1 MRCIRSNTNTYY
13 DNLIRSHVSLSDTSN
28 TAEELDNK
36 ELTETTTT
44 LHTHRHRQTHILT
57 A

>member
-1 MRCIRSNTNTYY
+1 MRCIPSNTNTHY

-44 LHTHRHRQTHILT
+44 LHTHRHRQTHI
-57 A
+57 